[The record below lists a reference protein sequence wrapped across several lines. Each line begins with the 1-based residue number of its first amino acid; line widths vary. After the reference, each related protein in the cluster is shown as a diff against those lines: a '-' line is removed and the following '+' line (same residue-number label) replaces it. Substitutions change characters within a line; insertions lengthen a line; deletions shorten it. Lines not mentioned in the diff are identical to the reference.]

1 MRGLDLFKEMSKEE
15 LQQLWSETMGDEPF
29 PMNRSENSP
38 LDSFYPIDNFIVF
51 MKEGK
56 PISGV
61 GYSTRDGFSL
71 RGGAFT
77 IPDERGSGVY
87 SKVSQEADRII
98 PTPYIA
104 GFSSS
109 NISSK
114 EWNQKA
120 KERGWSIKPTDEELG
135 EYANN
140 PTIKAFKDY
149 YDNHPKGSS
158 WGVKGLPLK
167 KWFSILK
174 SYRIQMGK
182 AGYNVLDASG
192 KVLNYKGL
200 SRSQARAFVKD
211 LQEGKDVSRFTTKP
225 RKSIRGDWFNQL
237 KKWLPDDN
245 FEIDTDEDGEEIIW
259 EDTKDNPSP
268 YYYDSNRNI
277 YIRPHYINV
286 GRERTQMQSYANSTD
301 MIDEWISKIY
311 DKNITSNGA
320 WFYANDKSSDL
331 SYVFVR
337 KASGDAKL
345 LGSKNLKNKKPTPA
359 LIFDTFRGRIKTK
372 TSPFI
377 GRPESGFLDI
387 WGTGI
392 KAGHKEGQFIANS
405 EPPQETAY
413 SNAQTSDEVY
423 EVFSV
428 IRAKIEDKIKTATNR
443 RDGATN
449 PETKE
454 KANKEIDKLKTKL
467 NNEYKKYKRIH
478 REIGDI

>member
-77 IPDERGSGVY
+77 IPEERGEGVY
-87 SKVSQEADRII
+87 KKVSQEADRII

-109 NISSK
+109 NISSAK
-114 EWNQKA
+114 WNQTA
-120 KERGWSIKPTDEELG
+120 KDNGWTIKPTDEELG

-149 YDNHPKGSS
+149 YDNHPKGAS

-174 SYRIQMGK
+174 SYRIEMGK
-182 AGYNVLDASG
+182 EGYNVLDASG
-192 KVLNYKGL
+192 KILNYKGL

-225 RKSIRGDWFNQL
+225 RKSIKGDWFNQL
-237 KKWLPDDN
+237 KKWRPDGSFQDMEGTPN
-245 FEIDTDEDGEEIIW
+245 LISSLHNTIIRDHYLEAGEERF
-259 EDTKDNPSP
+259 KDFS
-268 YYYDSNRNI
+268 YFNRD
-277 YIRPHYINV
+277 
-286 GRERTQMQSYANSTD
+286 D
-301 MIDEWISKIY
+301 MIEEWISKLREVS
-311 DKNITSNGA
+311 DKQLRKTKHNGKNA
-320 WFYANDKSSDL
+320 IWFYVVPDEDDF
-331 SYVFVR
+331 SYIE
-337 KASGDAKL
+337 AHY
-345 LGSKNLKNKKPTPA
+345 LGIKNGEKRFFLNSARGKNEEGLPMTYPSYAQFIDIYGTGKKQNHLIGNGKTGFSIFQKPTERTP
-359 LIFDTFRGRIKTK
+359 
-372 TSPFI
+372 
-377 GRPESGFLDI
+377 
-387 WGTGI
+387 
-392 KAGHKEGQFIANS
+392 
-405 EPPQETAY
+405 Y
-413 SNAQTSDEVY
+413 SDATTSDEVQEIWNKILAELKSKIDKKTNLFY
-423 EVFSV
+423 TSTNEKTKE
-428 IRAKIEDKIKTATNR
+428 RAERKIKALR
-443 RDGATN
+443 EEVREG
-449 PETKE
+449 E
-454 KANKEIDKLKTKL
+454 KL
-467 NNEYKKYKRIH
+467 YKKNYKRLLIEKMF
-478 REIGDI
+478 RNW